1 MGPILF
7 IIYVNDLP
15 EVVQSKLWMF
25 ADDTKIYHT
34 ISSNE
39 DSILLQNNLSSIMK
53 WCSTWLMDS
62 NYGKCKCMSF
72 GNRTLPMSQ
81 YLMSTG
87 EEDIS
92 VMRVCEQ
99 LDLGV
104 LFTSEFKFGPHI
116 HHIVQKANRLIGL
129 IKKSFDFLD
138 APMLRTLYTSLVC
151 PYLDYACVVWCPFQ
165 LGDIRIIEK
174 VQRRATKII
183 QSLKDKSYYDRLV
196 SLNLPSLL
204 YRRRRMDVI
213 MVYLI
218 VVEDWRDLI
227 WQIVHLL

>member
-1 MGPILF
+1 
-7 IIYVNDLP
+7 
-15 EVVQSKLWMF
+15 
-25 ADDTKIYHT
+25 
-34 ISSNE
+34 
-39 DSILLQNNLSSIMK
+39 
-53 WCSTWLMDS
+53 
-62 NYGKCKCMSF
+62 MSF

-99 LDLGV
+99 SDLGV
-104 LFTSEFKFGPHI
+104 LFTSDFKFGPHI

-129 IKKSFDFLD
+129 IKKSFEFLD
-138 APMLRTLYTSLVC
+138 APMLRTLYISLVR
-151 PYLDYACVVWCPFQ
+151 PYLGYACVVWCPFQ

-183 QSLKDKSYYDRLV
+183 PSLKDKSYHDHLV

-218 VVEDWRDLI
+218 VRGLEGISFDRLFTYCDLPTRSNGYKLYKNHCHLNVRKHFFSQRTINDWNSLPRDIIESPNVIIFKSKLDVY
-227 WQIVHLL
+227 WQDYRFKFLDS